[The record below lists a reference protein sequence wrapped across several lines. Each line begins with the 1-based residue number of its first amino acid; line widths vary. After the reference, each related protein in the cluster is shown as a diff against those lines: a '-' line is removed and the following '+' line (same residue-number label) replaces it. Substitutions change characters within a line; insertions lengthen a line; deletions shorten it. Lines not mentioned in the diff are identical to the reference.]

1 MLGAA
6 TATVMDFT
14 RMAMHMATVSFTSA
28 MGIAPNDLPGQCIPM
43 DG

>member
-6 TATVMDFT
+6 TATVTVST
-14 RMAMHMATVSFTSA
+14 RMAMLMATVSFTSA
-28 MGIAPNDLPGQCIPM
+28 MGTAPNDWPGQCISM